1 MEFVSESLIL
11 SHTKF
16 LKNAAVESLWGA
28 GASCIV
34 LGNPHMIIFLQSNKF
49 VWPII
54 WIGKSQR
61 RRCYLAVMFWDT
73 AAAARNPHI
82 IICLQFHNID
92 LKSEVESLRSADAA
106 VLFWDAAA
114 AADLEKVRPQLLSPI
129 LLASSEHG
137 CSNCDNTWFLCISL
151 SVCLHLECH
160 NFPLEALLAS
170 KTDATSV
177 SVCLC
182 VPLSVCLCLGC
193 HNLLKTYHLP

>member
-73 AAAARNPHI
+73 AAAAINPHI

-92 LKSEVESLRSADAA
+92 LKSEVESLRSADASCI
-106 VLFWDAAA
+106 VLGRCCCCCWCWESASPTPFPHIACKQWTWMLQLWQLDFWS
-114 AADLEKVRPQLLSPI
+114 LSMYLFVCLSASGMTQFPPRA
-129 LLASSEHG
+129 LACKEWRRMLHP
-137 CSNCDNTWFLCISL
+137 WL
-151 SVCLHLECH
+151 SVCVCLC
-160 NFPLEALLAS
+160 P
-170 KTDATSV
+170 SV
-177 SVCLC
+177 SV
-182 VPLSVCLCLGC
+182 
-193 HNLLKTYHLP
+193 